1 MLLSWLVGL
10 AAHVKFRRQL
20 SPDQIAALPMRSPLG
35 AWGSV
40 LGFVLIIVSIFEIG
54 WSSHLT
60 LVSGAAY
67 IVVLSVAY
75 WLLKKNHSERR
86 M

>member
-1 MLLSWLVGL
+1 
-10 AAHVKFRRQL
+10 
-20 SPDQIAALPMRSPLG
+20 MRSPLG

-40 LGFVLIIVSIFEIG
+40 FGFVLIIVSVLEIG
-54 WSSHLT
+54 WRSHLT

-75 WLLKKNHSERR
+75 WLLKKNHTERR

>member
-1 MLLSWLVGL
+1 
-10 AAHVKFRRQL
+10 
-20 SPDQIAALPMRSPLG
+20 MRSPLG

-40 LGFVLIIVSIFEIG
+40 LGFLLIIVSILEIG

-60 LVSGAAY
+60 LISGAAY
-67 IVVLSVAY
+67 IVVLSAAY
-75 WLLKKNHSERR
+75 SLMKKNRSERR